1 MSDKH
6 PEFYFETGRLSGLN
20 IEQKML
26 PSWPALRAFS
36 Q

>member
-6 PEFYFETGRLSGLN
+6 PEFYFETGRLSGLK
-20 IEQKML
+20 IEQTKL
-26 PSWPALRAFS
+26 PCWPALRAFS